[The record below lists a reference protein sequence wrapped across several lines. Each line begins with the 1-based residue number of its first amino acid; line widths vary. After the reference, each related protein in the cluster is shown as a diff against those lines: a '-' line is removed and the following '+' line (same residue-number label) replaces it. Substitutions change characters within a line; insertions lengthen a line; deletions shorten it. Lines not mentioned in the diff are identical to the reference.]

1 MSPRREDQVRLP
13 LVPAAPARAPLRR
26 IPFYPPEH
34 PTWNPGGV
42 ELGEP
47 LRASSACQR
56 CALHRTSKTV
66 CMASLGP
73 AAGVPL
79 LVLPTPAQKDDV
91 SGGLVE
97 SGTAAMVLEE
107 ARRHVPGVRV
117 TWAVRCAA
125 GRPEDSQVE
134 ACRPYLAGE
143 LALDV
148 PRAVLFGPVA
158 AAGALG
164 RYFDAA
170 RTRRAWAT
178 IQRAG
183 AGPLTCFLVMD
194 PGVAA
199 RNRFRRKQFSVDVE
213 WALRA
218 PARPRPDGEVEVLL
232 EPERAVAWL
241 EAATRD
247 PVTVDGEWWPQSPW
261 AVVPERDGGK
271 FRLLCLGLCQDPAA
285 PVVIPEEVLLD
296 EGVRR
301 ALRRVLEDF
310 QIPKVNANIKEDRHA
325 IWRALGIDVVG
336 VEWDTMLV
344 ARLMNSDSPAGL
356 ARTAWQAGF
365 GGYKELG
372 QRGASD
378 EDDAE

>member
-1 MSPRREDQVRLP
+1 MSGS
-13 LVPAAPARAPLRR
+13 LVPPRRR

-34 PTWNPGGV
+34 PTWHAGGV
-42 ELGEP
+42 EMSEP
-47 LRASSACQR
+47 LRADSGCRR
-56 CALHRTSKTV
+56 CSLARTTKTI
-66 CMASLGP
+66 CMASVGP
-73 AAGVPL
+73 VVGAPL
-79 LVLPTPAQKDDV
+79 LVLPAPAQKDDV

-97 SGTAAMVLEE
+97 SGLAAMVMEE
-107 ARRHVPGVRV
+107 ARRHAPEFRV

-125 GRPEDSQVE
+125 GRPADDEVE

-143 LALDV
+143 LALDL

-158 AAGALG
+158 AMGALG
-164 RYFDAA
+164 RFFDAA

-178 IQRAG
+178 LRNG
-183 AGPLTCFLVMD
+183 LTCFLVMD
-194 PGVAA
+194 PAVAA

-218 PARPRPDGEVEVLL
+218 PARDRPDGEVEVLL
-232 EPERAVAWL
+232 EADLAVAWL
-241 EAATRD
+241 EAVTRD
-247 PVTVDGEWWPQSPW
+247 PITVDGEWWPQSPW
-261 AVVPERDGGK
+261 AVVPEKDGGQ

-285 PVVIPEEVLLD
+285 PVTIPEEVLAVPA
-296 EGVRR
+296 VRK

-310 QIPKVNANIKEDRHA
+310 RIPKVNANIKEDRHA

-356 ARTAWQAGF
+356 ARTAWQAGM

-372 QRGASD
+372 QMGAAE